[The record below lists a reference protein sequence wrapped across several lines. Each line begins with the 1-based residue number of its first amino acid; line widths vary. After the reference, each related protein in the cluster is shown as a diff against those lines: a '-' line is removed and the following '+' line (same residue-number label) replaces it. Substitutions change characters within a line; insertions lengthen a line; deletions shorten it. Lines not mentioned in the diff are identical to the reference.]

1 MRGVIGAQHVDDT
14 LLDAVPDALAMI
26 GRSHRGIHLGAGA
39 KPLVAIGSH
48 QCEVMRRCLA
58 GRDVL
63 VVAQEVD
70 LLFGRDVKHVDPLA
84 GFVRELYQAL
94 GRHQRR
100 GFVAPH
106 RMRSRVALYAQSL
119 ALIKAIL
126 VLGME
131 GSAAS
136 DHLQNLPQA
145 FVVLHQ

>member
-1 MRGVIGAQHVDDT
+1 MACIA
-14 LLDAVPDALAMI
+14 
-26 GRSHRGIHLGAGA
+26 HRRVHLGAGA
-39 KPLVAIGSH
+39 EPLVAFRRD
-48 QCEVMRRCLA
+48 QREMMRRGLA
-58 GRDVL
+58 GGDVL
-63 VVAQEVD
+63 VLAQELD

-84 GFVRELYQAL
+84 GLVGELYQAL
-94 GRHQRR
+94 GRYERR

-106 RMRSRVALYAQSL
+106 RMRSRIALYAQSL

-145 FVVLHQ
+145 FVVLDQ